1 MTAFTNSSTTNSIT
15 LMDEGV
21 LTTYTTVPGTTTYF
35 EGSAAGVVG
44 DLAIGENVKLNLTS
58 TTPQTVTKVTICL
71 VHVSGTVTAPVVSGV
86 ITIAGSHSGITTVN
100 VSGTTTYTSGG
111 APSSLIAVVMGA
123 KISAVGLPG
132 TTAGTLNANSVNIW
146 APRVKTHADGVVTA
160 FTNSS
165 TTNSITL
172 MDEGVLTTYTTVP
185 GTTTYFEGSA
195 AGVVG
200 DLAIGENVKL
210 NLTST
215 TPQTVTKV
223 TICLVH
229 VSGTVTAPVVSGV
242 ITIAG
247 SHSGITTVNVS
258 GTTTYTSGGAPSSLI
273 AVVMGA
279 KISAVGLP
287 GTTAGTLNANSVN
300 IFVSSGHGDGQG
312 NNQGDN
318 QGNDQGSDHG
328 HGKSFGH
335 HNH

>member
-1 MTAFTNSSTTNSIT
+1 
-15 LMDEGV
+15 
-21 LTTYTTVPGTTTYF
+21 
-35 EGSAAGVVG
+35 
-44 DLAIGENVKLNLTS
+44 
-58 TTPQTVTKVTICL
+58 
-71 VHVSGTVTAPVVSGV
+71 
-86 ITIAGSHSGITTVN
+86 
-100 VSGTTTYTSGG
+100 
-111 APSSLIAVVMGA
+111 
-123 KISAVGLPG
+123 
-132 TTAGTLNANSVNIW
+132 
-146 APRVKTHADGVVTA
+146 
-160 FTNSS
+160 
-165 TTNSITL
+165 
-172 MDEGVLTTYTTVP
+172 
-185 GTTTYFEGSA
+185 
-195 AGVVG
+195 
-200 DLAIGENVKL
+200 
-210 NLTST
+210 
-215 TPQTVTKV
+215 VTKV